1 MITNAELR
9 LNKKAEQE
17 KLLKAKTPFHVDIL
31 ASTCDHLEKPSIDN
45 YPIFKEDKELGLM
58 ELVEIVENKS
68 TACPR
73 KHNSDTAIYRQF
85 KGAVGYDNLN
95 GLNEPR

>member
-1 MITNAELR
+1 MKTLETNQGLT
-9 LNKKAEQE
+9 KIEQE
-17 KLLKAKTPFHVDIL
+17 AQLRQRQPFHVDTL

-45 YPIFKEDKELGLM
+45 YPIFKEDIELGLM

-68 TACPR
+68 KACSR

-85 KGAVGYDNLN
+85 KGALGYDD
-95 GLNEPR
+95 